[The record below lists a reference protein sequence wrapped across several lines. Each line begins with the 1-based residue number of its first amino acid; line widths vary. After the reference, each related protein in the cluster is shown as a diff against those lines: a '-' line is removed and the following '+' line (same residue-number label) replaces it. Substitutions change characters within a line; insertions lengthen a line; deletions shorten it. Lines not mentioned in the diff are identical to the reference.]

1 MANVH
6 KTPKRMKIEFIKDHS
21 FFNAKVGDVRN
32 DISQAAMLVGAG
44 YAKLVEAEE
53 AEAAPA
59 EPAAQQA
66 KTPKNKPAT
75 KPAEEKKAEEADA
88 KDEAQS

>member
-1 MANVH
+1 
-6 KTPKRMKIEFIKDHS
+6 MKIEFIKDHS

-44 YAKLVEAEE
+44 YAKLVEAED
-53 AEAAPA
+53 AEAASD
-59 EPAAQQA
+59 EPAAQNA
-66 KTPKNKPAT
+66 KAPKNKPA